1 MMHLFSSGNLSGLTL
16 AQAVP
21 SPAAGGGGD
30 FLGGIFPMVVIF
42 VIFYIF
48 LIVPQ
53 QKKAKEHQ
61 KMLNELKKGDRV
73 LLTGGIYGNIANVKG
88 DIAEVKISDGVTVE
102 VAKHSISSVI
112 PQSDGK
118 TPSAAATPPPQVVK

>member
-1 MMHLFSSGNLSGLTL
+1 MTHLFSSVNLSGLTL
-16 AQAVP
+16 AQSVP
-21 SPAAGGGGD
+21 SQSAGGGD
-30 FLGGIFPMVVIF
+30 FFGGIFPMVVIF

-73 LLTGGIYGNIANVKG
+73 LLSGGIYGSIANVRG
-88 DIAEVKISDGVTVE
+88 DIADVKISDSVTVE

-118 TPSAAATPPPQVVK
+118 STTTNVTPSQIVK